1 MDRAQAAFEHAVKIA
16 PGYANA
22 HWFLASIYEQAG
34 DIAAAVREVEAVLEL
49 NPGNDIVESRLERLL
64 TGQISTEVPE
74 AIEE

>member
-1 MDRAQAAFEHAVKIA
+1 MAGNNANTCVHDTLRVS
-16 PGYANA
+16 YANA